1 MQRNQLY
8 RVLIII
14 NTITDIDKIF
24 LDYQT
29 KSL

>member
-14 NTITDIDKIF
+14 NTITDIDKNF

-29 KSL
+29 KSS